1 MSPDQKLWAARAGGF
16 LFTVVEL
23 VALGALLGAIIF
35 PLAGRL
41 GGSHKTTA
49 ELVLFGAKTL
59 GFYFFVWAP
68 GIALV
73 REFMRAAKQK
83 TEVKRTGG
91 TPSPEVGG

>member
-1 MSPDQKLWAARAGGF
+1 MSPTQKLWAARAGGF
-16 LFTVVEL
+16 FFTVIEI

-35 PLAGRL
+35 PVAGRL

-49 ELVLFGAKTL
+49 ELVIFGAKTL

-83 TEVKRTGG
+83 ADAKDASAGQ
-91 TPSPEVGG
+91 S

>member
-1 MSPDQKLWAARAGGF
+1 MSPSQKFWAARASGF
-16 LFTVVEL
+16 FFTVL
-23 VALGALLGAIIF
+23 GIVALGALLGAIIF

-83 TEVKRTGG
+83 ADAKDAAAGQ
-91 TPSPEVGG
+91 S

>member
-1 MSPDQKLWAARAGGF
+1 MNTKAKLWAGRAGGF
-16 LFTVVEL
+16 FVTVIEI

-35 PLAGRL
+35 PIVGTLSGA
-41 GGSHKTTA
+41 HKSTA

-73 REFMRAAKQK
+73 REFMRAAKL
-83 TEVKRTGG
+83 RRAD
-91 TPSPEVGG
+91 PPA